1 VCIYACVA
9 VVLFDV
15 WNGRGGPQHILV
27 LKVLCLS
34 GVGALDAEQAAK
46 FLKDDRVKYVIDVR
60 TLMEWNMGHHKDAIH
75 VPVTEFRADHPK
87 FRNISRSAGV
97 LLYCNT
103 GQRARYAAELMRSY
117 GFKNVYYLTGGY

>member
-1 VCIYACVA
+1 MPSSPLFFLASGIAGAAVSIYSFAKYYA
-9 VVLFDV
+9 
-15 WNGRGGPQHILV
+15 
-27 LKVLCLS
+27 LS
-34 GVGALDAEQAAK
+34 GIGALDADEAAK
-46 FLKDDRVKYVIDVR
+46 FLKDDRVKYIIDVR

-87 FRNISRSAGV
+87 FRNISRAVGV

-117 GFKNVYYLTGGY
+117 GFKNVYYLTTSFPY

>member
-1 VCIYACVA
+1 MPSSPLFFLASGIAGAAISFYSFAKYYA
-9 VVLFDV
+9 
-15 WNGRGGPQHILV
+15 
-27 LKVLCLS
+27 LS
-34 GVGALDAEQAAK
+34 GVGALDADEAVK

-60 TLMEWNMGHHKDAIH
+60 TLMELNYGHHKDAIH

-87 FRNISRSAGV
+87 FRNISKSAGI

>member
-1 VCIYACVA
+1 MAGVALSIYSFA
-9 VVLFDV
+9 
-15 WNGRGGPQHILV
+15 
-27 LKVLCLS
+27 KYYTLS
-34 GVGALDAEQAAK
+34 GVGALDAEQASK
-46 FLKDDRVKYVIDVR
+46 FLKDDCVKYVIDVR

-87 FRNISRSAGV
+87 FRNISRNAGV

-117 GFKNVYYLTGGY
+117 GFKNVYYLTSGF

>member
-1 VCIYACVA
+1 MPSSPLFYLMSGMAGVALSIYS
-9 VVLFDV
+9 FS
-15 WNGRGGPQHILV
+15 
-27 LKVLCLS
+27 KYYTLS
-34 GVGALDAEQAAK
+34 GVGALDAEQASK

-60 TLMEWNMGHHKDAIH
+60 TLIEWNMGHHKDAIH

-87 FRNISRSAGV
+87 FRNISRTAGI

-117 GFKNVYYLTGGY
+117 GFKNVYYLTGGF